1 MAMKN
6 APAFADARR
15 FEHVPGVAK
24 KATAMERIEAS
35 LSRLSGRTAIL
46 VGFVLIFR
54 GRGVPPTLPPS
65 RWGAYAPSPPS
76 FLGSRSVLGGRY
88 ERLTGG
94 PGALHTVAI
103 AAILLV
109 PATAL
114 ASGADPSLPVLG
126 YLAVI
131 LVTAKLLGHVAIRLG
146 QPAVLGELVAGIVL
160 GNLALA
166 GVGALSNLA
175 TDPFVDLLARLG
187 VVVLL
192 FEVGLESTVREMLKV
207 GLSAFLVAVV
217 GVVVPMGLG
226 WLVGAWLLP
235 DHSTYVHVFLGA
247 TLSATSV
254 GITARVLKDLGKSTG
269 PEGRIILG
277 AAVIDDVL
285 GLMVLAVVAG
295 IITAADSGQTAGI
308 ASHLGIVGKAAA
320 FLIGAL
326 VIGTYLSPRLF
337 GAAARLKGTGI
348 LLGVSLAFCFALSLA
363 AGYAGLA
370 TIVGA
375 FAAGLVLEPVHYLH
389 LEEREERTLED
400 LLRPVASFLVP
411 VFFVQMGARVD
422 LRAFL
427 SVDALALAGALTL
440 AAIIGKQ
447 ACSLVVFDR
456 SVNRW
461 AVGFGM
467 IPRGEVGLIFASIG
481 MGLTVGGQPI
491 VDGATY
497 SAVVIMVI
505 VTTLATPPL
514 LAYALAPRLVR

>member
-1 MAMKN
+1 MS
-6 APAFADARR
+6 APTTS
-15 FEHVPGVAK
+15 AK
-24 KATAMERIEAS
+24 A
-35 LSRLSGRTAIL
+35 
-46 VGFVLIFR
+46 VL
-54 GRGVPPTLPPS
+54 
-65 RWGAYAPSPPS
+65 AA
-76 FLGSRSVLGGRY
+76 VL
-88 ERLTGG
+88 LF
-94 PGALHTVAI
+94 
-103 AAILLV
+103 

-114 ASGADPSLPVLG
+114 ASDADPSLPVLG

-131 LVTAKLLGHVAIRLG
+131 LIAAKLLGHLAIRLG

-166 GVGALSNLA
+166 GVDGLSGLA

-207 GLSAFLVAVV
+207 GPSAFLVALV

-235 DHSTYVHVFLGA
+235 GHSTYVHVFLGA
-247 TLSATSV
+247 TLTATSV

-295 IITAADSGQTAGI
+295 IITAADSGQSSGI
-308 ASHLGIVGKAAA
+308 SSHLSILGKAAG

-326 VIGTYLSPRLF
+326 VLGTYVSPRLF
-337 GAAARLKGTGI
+337 RAAAHLKGTGI
-348 LLGVSLAFCFALSLA
+348 LIGAALAFCFVLSLA

-375 FAAGLVLEPVHYLH
+375 FAAGLVLEPVHYVH
-389 LEEREERTLED
+389 LEEREARSLED
-400 LLRPVASFLVP
+400 LLGPIAAFLVP

-427 SVDALALAGALTL
+427 SVDALALAGALTV
-440 AAIIGKQ
+440 AAVVGKQ
-447 ACSLVVFDR
+447 ACSLVVFGR
-456 SVNRW
+456 GVHRW

-481 MGLTVGGQPI
+481 MGLTIGGEPVI
-491 VDGATY
+491 DAATY

-514 LAYALAPRLVR
+514 LARALAPRRPLTGGQT